1 MTTLCTS
8 YEGKTFC
15 QIKHSFDGSRD
26 KMKILIRVGVLLVI
40 ALFIFYYADNRVKE
54 NKLLEAPVKQGT
66 AIPIQDKLGEVI
78 PQTSRPS
85 SGLSVFVGESVDTL
99 IVEKGAPS
107 RIEPSSFGYDWW
119 VYNGEEKLMV
129 GVTDDGFVNQ
139 LYTTELLA
147 DVMPFKIGQDIAE
160 VYQFTIV
167 ESEINVE
174 IGENIYTF
182 SLNGDDLQSRLLILY
197 KELYAQLYVDRVNGK
212 LEAIRFID
220 PTTLVLHQPYE
231 MTYMGQLPVS
241 ILPSS
246 DEQVKI
252 DQAAEKQ
259 MIELTNLFRIKH
271 DVAELKKSASL
282 NQLAK
287 EHSKTIAL
295 ENHLTE
301 ESVMDVSLPER
312 LKALSIENNKA
323 GENVASNYIDAI
335 EAVHGW
341 HNSPAHRKILLDDD
355 FTHLGT
361 GAYGNVY
368 TQILIA
374 TTVEVK

>member
-1 MTTLCTS
+1 
-8 YEGKTFC
+8 
-15 QIKHSFDGSRD
+15 
-26 KMKILIRVGVLLVI
+26 MKVGGLVKVLLRVGVLLVV

-78 PQTSRPS
+78 PHTSRPS
-85 SGLSVFVGESVDTL
+85 SGLSVFVGGPVDAL
-99 IVEKGAPS
+99 MLEKGAPS

-119 VYNGEEKLMV
+119 VYSGEEKLMV
-129 GVTDDGFVNQ
+129 GVTEDGVVNQ

-147 DVMPFKIGQDIAE
+147 DVMPFEIGQDIAE
-160 VYQFTIV
+160 IYQFTIV

-182 SLNGDDLQSRLLILY
+182 SLNGDDLQTRLLILY
-197 KELYAQLYVDRVNGK
+197 KGLYAQLYVDRVNGQ

-231 MTYMGQLPVS
+231 MTYMGKLPVL
-241 ILPSS
+241 IAPSS
-246 DEQVKI
+246 DDQVKI
-252 DQAAEKQ
+252 DRAAGKQ
-259 MIELTNLFRIKH
+259 MLELTNLFRTKH
-271 DVAELKKSASL
+271 NLPKLNRNASL
-282 NQLAK
+282 NQLAR

-295 ENHLTE
+295 ENHLIE
-301 ESVMDVSLPER
+301 ESGTGVSLAER
-312 LKALSIENNKA
+312 LKEALIENKKA
-323 GENVASNYIDAI
+323 AENVASNYLDAI

-341 HNSPAHRKILLDDD
+341 HNSPAHRKILLDED

-368 TQILIA
+368 TQIFVAINKE
-374 TTVEVK
+374 TK